1 MKAFDNTTHSLIET
15 IILVSVIVYLLI
27 GSGSLRY
34 SSITILAIPVSLSCS
49 FIALYLFGYTI
60 NNVTMLAM
68 VLAIGLV
75 VDDSIV
81 IIENAEH
88 YYNKNNNALES
99 ISKSISNLFVSVL
112 VLMLTLVV
120 IYIPCIFMQG
130 EIGRILQEFA
140 LTIVSSMLIL
150 FLVAF
155 TLTPV
160 LFLKLAKRFGNNFVI
175 KVINTLFKIIT
186 KLYVKTLIKA
196 IRKPLLF
203 ILMIF
208 LITFFG
214 FYFAKTKLRIE
225 VEPFEKKDMIIIE
238 NTFSPNTSL
247 KHSCIYAENI

>member
-1 MKAFDNTTHSLIET
+1 MKAFDDTTHSLIET

-27 GSGSLRY
+27 GSLRY
-34 SSITILAIPVSLSCS
+34 SSIAILAIQVSLSGS

-140 LTIVSSMLIL
+140 LTIASSMLIS

-160 LFLKLAKRFGNNFVI
+160 LF
-175 KVINTLFKIIT
+175 
-186 KLYVKTLIKA
+186 
-196 IRKPLLF
+196 
-203 ILMIF
+203 
-208 LITFFG
+208 
-214 FYFAKTKLRIE
+214 
-225 VEPFEKKDMIIIE
+225 
-238 NTFSPNTSL
+238 
-247 KHSCIYAENI
+247 